1 MFKQKHILR
10 DDYSGSDS
18 MRPGS
23 VEEPEKTALSDKERI
38 QELEATV
45 KHMNAQLEYHEKKF
59 KLYDELI
66 EKLSKR

>member
-1 MFKQKHILR
+1 
-10 DDYSGSDS
+10 

>member
-10 DDYSGSDS
+10 DDCFGSDS

-45 KHMNAQLEYHEKKF
+45 KHMNVQLEYHERKF